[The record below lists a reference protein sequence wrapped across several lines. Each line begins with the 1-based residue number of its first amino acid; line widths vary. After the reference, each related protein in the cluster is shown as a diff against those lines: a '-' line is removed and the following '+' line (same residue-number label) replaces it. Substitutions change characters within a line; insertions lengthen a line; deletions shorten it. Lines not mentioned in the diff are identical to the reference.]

1 MMRVIELLRE
11 MPSVTRFFAP
21 EDPLQF
27 EAARCVQHIL
37 GSLFA
42 DIAALVENAVDG
54 GDAYTA

>member
-1 MMRVIELLRE
+1 MLTRT
-11 MPSVTRFFAP
+11 TRFFAP